1 MANCVYCGE
10 PAGWFKNSHPPCKAE
25 WRIRS
30 EKNMAEKR
38 EKAEKEKAEKLA
50 KEEKA
55 SQQVTAFFNNP
66 QPDMEIPD
74 MDYEP
79 VWDNVFTQL
88 EPLDREGLQ
97 LLNRAQEILELEDDF
112 LEYAEER
119 DSYQRLYDFLDNDI
133 LPDVYVEGLNLQKS
147 ERAFTWLHSVTL
159 HEERTQTRTVGANA
173 GFSVRGA
180 PGLWLHSGKR
190 AGQVIKEDY
199 WKELDTGVL
208 VLTNKH
214 VYFKGASKAFR
225 IRLDKI
231 IGLQFYGDGIDI
243 TKESASGKTQHFAVS
258 HGIDKF
264 EKFFR
269 ELGV

>member
-1 MANCVYCGE
+1 MANCMHCGE
-10 PAGWFKNSHPPCKAE
+10 PAGWFKSSHTSCEAE
-25 WRIRS
+25 IR
-30 EKNMAEKR
+30 EELFLAQEQKR
-38 EKAEKEKAEKLA
+38 EKEEKL
-50 KEEKA
+50 
-55 SQQVTAFFNNP
+55 SQQLTAFFNNP

-74 MDYEP
+74 MDCGP
-79 VWDNVFTQL
+79 VWDNVFAEL
-88 EPLDREGLQ
+88 EPLDRESLQ
-97 LLNRAQEILELEDDF
+97 KLNRAQELLELDDDGLAF
-112 LEYAEER
+112 AEER
-119 DSYQRLYDFLDNDI
+119 DSYQRLYDFLDNGT
-133 LPDVYVEGLNLQKS
+133 LPNVEVEGLNLQKS

-159 HEERTQTRTVGANA
+159 YEERTHTRTVGSNA

-214 VYFKGASKAFR
+214 VYFKGASKSFR
-225 IRLDKI
+225 ILLDKI
-231 IGLQFYGDGIDI
+231 VGLQFYGDGIDI